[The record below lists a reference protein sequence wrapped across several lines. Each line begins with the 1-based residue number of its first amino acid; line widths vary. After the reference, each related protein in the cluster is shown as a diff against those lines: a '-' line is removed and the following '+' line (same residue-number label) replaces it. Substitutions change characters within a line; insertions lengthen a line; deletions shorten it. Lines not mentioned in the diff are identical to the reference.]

1 MPKEIWRIIEVSES
15 VLDPEEGITEKETLI
30 TICPLNRDWQSE
42 SETFSLPLKEKDF
55 WESHIGE
62 TFEMNGKIHKG
73 FDSEANPILDL
84 KALMKALIDFKEK
97 VEFT

>member
-1 MPKEIWRIIEVSES
+1 MKVEIWQIIEVSES
-15 VLDPEEGITEKETLI
+15 VLDPEGPKDEIETLI
-30 TICPLNRDWQSE
+30 TICPLNGQYEE
-42 SETFSLPLKEKDF
+42 SETFTFPLSQKVF
-55 WESHIGE
+55 WESHIGD

-84 KALMKALIDFKEK
+84 QALRKALLDFKEK